1 MSKNVK
7 IDSASLRKGVGELLK
22 SMDLE
27 QKLKKLADE
36 RKQDW
41 DTDTKLMPTRVI
53 ASIYTDDPEKIQE
66 EMDTHRIVGG
76 LR

>member
-27 QKLKKLADE
+27 QKLKTLADE
-36 RKQDW
+36 RRQDW
-41 DTDTKLMPTRVI
+41 DTETKMMSTRVI
-53 ASIYTDDPEKIQE
+53 ASIYSDDPDKIQE
-66 EMDTHRIVGG
+66 ELDTHRIVGG